1 MARRPRRSEVGAA
14 PWLSRA
20 AGLVALSVLFLSQ
33 ATPALAHAAF
43 VSGTPGPGEAVIGSP
58 AELVVEF
65 SQDLVPARSSL
76 EVRDA
81 SGTTL
86 AKGGAVGDG
95 PRELR
100 LALPVLTPGTYEV
113 RWTSFSAEDDELER
127 GSYTFTVIAAPTPSP
142 APARSAA
149 PSPLPAASPTAPTTA
164 PSPTPTASPADP
176 APAVDAGVIVPIVAA
191 LVVVAGLAAWLLRRR
206 AA

>member
-1 MARRPRRSEVGAA
+1 MLLP
-14 PWLSRA
+14 PL
-20 AGLVALSVLFLSQ
+20 
-33 ATPALAHAAF
+33 ATPAFGHAAF
-43 VSGTPGPGEAVIGSP
+43 VSGTPGPGDEVTGSP
-58 AELVVEF
+58 AELVIEF

-81 SGTTL
+81 SGTTV
-86 AKGGAVGDG
+86 AKGGVLGDG

-100 LALPVLTPGTYEV
+100 LALPELAPGTYEV

-127 GSYTFTVIAAPTPSP
+127 GSYTFTVIAAATPSP
-142 APARSAA
+142 PPPASPE
-149 PSPLPAASPTAPTTA
+149 PSSSPAASPAAPPTT
-164 PSPTPTASPADP
+164 PSPNRTASPSDP
-176 APAVDAGVIVPIVAA
+176 GPAVDAGVIVPIVAA

>member
-1 MARRPRRSEVGAA
+1 M
-14 PWLSRA
+14 L
-20 AGLVALSVLFLSQ
+20 LLLQ
-33 ATPALAHAAF
+33 ATPAFAHAAF
-43 VSGTPGPGEAVIGSP
+43 VSGMPGPGDTVTGSP
-58 AELVVEF
+58 AELGVEF

-81 SGTTL
+81 SGATV
-86 AKGGAVGDG
+86 AKGGALGAG

-100 LALPVLTPGTYEV
+100 LALPVLAPGTYEV

-127 GSYTFTVIAAPTPSP
+127 GSYRFTVTAAPSPSP
-142 APARSAA
+142 APARSSASA
-149 PSPLPAASPTAPTTA
+149 TSPAASLTAPPTA
-164 PSPTPTASPADP
+164 PSPTPTASPSDP
-176 APAVDAGVIVPIVAA
+176 GPAADAGVIVPIVAA